1 MSRISTIVSQPQKI
15 SDDKSFM
22 YKFSFL
28 LAAIMSLSAYI
39 ILQSFNGVSEL
50 SMSKSLNSNLVTL
63 ESIEREIN
71 GNIISLAIVE
81 DDFSELALI
90 DLSDISFVSDE
101 KQIQEPLKSDINVAS
116 LSTSPLVDKVV
127 VPKIEKK
134 KVFISSQDGNS
145 LSFIKKKFYATNNS
159 LFSIKLSQR
168 FYKSKKYDQALK
180 WALISNEVNSKSDK
194 SWIMFA
200 KIKDKLGKKQDA
212 INALTQYL
220 KTSSSKEITK
230 LLKNLKASV

>member
-22 YKFSFL
+22 FKISFL
-28 LAAIMSLSAYI
+28 LAAIMGLSAYI
-39 ILQSFNGVSEL
+39 ILQNFNLVGSSFTGS
-50 SMSKSLNSNLVTL
+50 SSNSNLVTL

-71 GNIISLAIVE
+71 GNIISLDVVE

-90 DLSDISFVSDE
+90 DLSDISFE
-101 KQIQEPLKSDINVAS
+101 KQIQEPLIVEKNVQSKPKDEVEKIAT
-116 LSTSPLVDKVV
+116 LKV
-127 VPKIEKK
+127 KEK

-159 LFSIKLSQR
+159 LFSVKLSQR
-168 FYKSKKYDQALK
+168 FFDAKKYDRALK
-180 WALISNEVNSKSDK
+180 WALISNEVDSKSDK

-200 KIKDKLGKKQDA
+200 KIKDKMGKKQDA

-220 KTSSSKEITK
+220 KNNSSKEIAK

>member
-15 SDDKSFM
+15 SDDKSFI

-28 LAAIMSLSAYI
+28 LAAIVSLSAYI
-39 ILQSFNGVSEL
+39 ILQSLSGASEL
-50 SMSKSLNSNLVTL
+50 SISKSMSSKLVTL

-71 GNIISLAIVE
+71 GNIVSLDVVE

-90 DLSDISFVSDE
+90 DLSDISFASIE
-101 KQIQEPLKSDINVAS
+101 KQIQEPLKNISSSSVA
-116 LSTSPLVDKVV
+116 PIAPVA
-127 VPKIEKK
+127 VPKVLKK

-168 FYKSKKYDQALK
+168 FYESKKYEKALK

-200 KIKDKLGKKQDA
+200 KIKDKMGKKRDA
-212 INALTQYL
+212 INALSHYL
-220 KTSSSKEITK
+220 KDNSSIEITK

>member
-15 SDDKSFM
+15 SDDKSFIF
-22 YKFSFL
+22 KFSFL
-28 LAAIMSLSAYI
+28 LAAIMGLSAYI
-39 ILQSFNGVSEL
+39 ILQNFKVDSSFTVS
-50 SMSKSLNSNLVTL
+50 SSSSNLVTL

-71 GNIISLAIVE
+71 GNIVSLDVIE

-90 DLSDISFVSDE
+90 DLSDISFASSKE
-101 KQIQEPLKSDINVAS
+101 QISENSTQSKPTVAEPTVAEAS
-116 LSTSPLVDKVV
+116 KVAT
-127 VPKIEKK
+127 PKVEK
-134 KVFISSQDGNS
+134 KVFISSQGGNS

-159 LFSIKLSQR
+159 VFSIKLSQR
-168 FYKSKKYDQALK
+168 FFETKKYDRALK
-180 WALISNEVNSKSDK
+180 WALISNEVDSKSDK

-200 KIKDKLGKKQDA
+200 KIKDKMGKKQDA

-220 KTSSSKEITK
+220 KNNNSKEITK